1 MQIRLNLLK
10 EANQAMVDSRRAR
23 DENSSLF
30 YCVQWQKVSQMFI
43 VRVHYGGERRYL
55 GLFHDEKDA
64 SLVVDEALRRLGA
77 AAGARCNWLL
87 DGTPTGYGRGA
98 EAHAH
103 QISGLLG
110 AAKRKS
116 VWFGVKEYRD
126 PRTGTSSGFFVR
138 LRLADCR
145 WKSKKKPYPL
155 PCAVTLRKENPVK
168 CKCKTEQHNFTNP
181 SGSYYKIEEEAARR
195 YNEAVCDYGYH
206 EPPYSMPLNPPAGV
220 EWKLTSGS

>member
-1 MQIRLNLLK
+1 
-10 EANQAMVDSRRAR
+10 MVDSRRAR

-30 YCVQWQKVSQMFI
+30 YCVQWQKVSQMWM

-64 SLVVDEALRRLGA
+64 SLVADEALRRIG
-77 AAGARCNWLL
+77 AGARCNWL
-87 DGTPTGYGRGA
+87 DGTPTGYGRRA
-98 EAHAH
+98 EAH

-126 PRTGTSSGFFVR
+126 PRRPGTSGGFFVR

-155 PCAVTLRKENPVK
+155 PCAVTVTLREKNPVK

-181 SGSYYKIEEEAARR
+181 SGGYFKIEEEAAKR
-195 YNEAVCDYGYH
+195 YNEAVCEYGYH